1 MEGGIRDDVSLD
13 YVAFKIFTTQNRYEA
28 FVCYNGKTD
37 EIGSGLIEQLAS
49 FLPEVKNLLTS
60 NNDEILKLQLPENL
74 KGSAWFTK
82 SSFTRFLHI
91 AGVPEFLRTCN
102 AIRDEMSQLEEARKF
117 HLSLYV
123 KGNQEHPGP
132 GRLEEAGYS
141 NSNAIGMAD
150 KPELQSTLL
159 DPTKN
164 ELLRAMDLRIM
175 ALREELVSAFN
186 VAASSTC
193 SSEQIAEMVSFLRY
207 FRAMDLRN
215 CLVKNLAVGL
225 KNQAADAQEVS
236 LIISCDLRNDSEK
249 MVDGLVPEASSANAA
264 KHVMYRASPAKA
276 AQVERQ
282 SLSGS
287 DESSSC
293 TDEDRPN
300 TERSRSLVRSAS
312 PRRSASPMRRV
323 QIGRSGSRRPTA
335 LAIKSLGYI
344 PGRERISSSRDAT
357 GNSSDEDLRDPPKKT
372 EYNAT
377 RISVQDA
384 ISLFERKQRDQ
395 NPELQ
400 KMRSSVDTSVSVNKS
415 VLRRWSAG
423 MGDSST
429 QCQPESGFEGSNEK
443 TENSLADGESKIN
456 AEEVKHE
463 SDFNDEIVKPNETAN
478 TEAPS
483 ATGESRLSYSA
494 DNMEDVVVAQTEEIH
509 DKVKPSD
516 EWSRQKEAE
525 LNQMLLRYQSMVM
538 SNSKSQEFPS
548 EQRGSYYDHYK
559 QKRDEKLRGNTSGKQ
574 PGKEGKA
581 LQENLN
587 KKKAGLPTK
596 NVAVASKQESFVR
609 PRKSQKALS
618 PSIQPKK
625 DVSRPALKKTS
636 PKAPLPAA
644 RKSWPSA
651 PSSKTAIPTPP
662 KTPNS
667 ISSVGSAPV
676 RRKSLPISSPSK
688 PSLKTERPEQLKP
701 IKKTPD
707 EKKND
712 LKGQEGKKPVVK
724 KSSNVAKTKPQT
736 MTEDGSSNA
745 SAKQS
750 FYSKVTKKGSVV
762 PLESKDSKPFLRK
775 GSRIGPGVGPVAKKK
790 APQLDETLQN
800 NGSLIPVHD
809 EVVAEIPNLVT
820 QQEEGDLDLPVSDNV
835 TLESEV
841 SVNSQEKCENM
852 ENHSQFVS
860 ETEANFANTAESPVD
875 IQSDEVMTISPVAW
889 VEIEEHPE
897 PPILCDSIEPQIPMP
912 NNIAP
917 SASSPRVR
925 HSLSQMLQEDNGEP
939 EIAEWG
945 KAENPPA
952 VVYQKDVP
960 KGLKR
965 LLKFAR
971 KSKGDA
977 NITGWSSPSVF
988 SEGEEDSE
996 EPKAA
1001 SKRHAEVLMRKSAQA
1016 NGFGHQKSLLVSSYD
1031 GGYSS
1036 MRSMDSVQPHDLPSA
1051 GMSTTRKY
1059 SAQGSHK
1066 LQEGRDMSAGAT
1078 SMKASRSFFSLS
1090 TFRSSKSNEGKLR

>member
-1 MEGGIRDDVSLD
+1 M
-13 YVAFKIFTTQNRYEA
+13 T
-28 FVCYNGKTD
+28 
-37 EIGSGLIEQLAS
+37 
-49 FLPEVKNLLTS
+49 
-60 NNDEILKLQLPENL
+60 
-74 KGSAWFTK
+74 
-82 SSFTRFLHI
+82 
-91 AGVPEFLRTCN
+91 
-102 AIRDEMSQLEEARKF
+102 
-117 HLSLYV
+117 
-123 KGNQEHPGP
+123 
-132 GRLEEAGYS
+132 
-141 NSNAIGMAD
+141 
-150 KPELQSTLL
+150 
-159 DPTKN
+159 
-164 ELLRAMDLRIM
+164 
-175 ALREELVSAFN
+175 
-186 VAASSTC
+186 
-193 SSEQIAEMVSFLRY
+193 
-207 FRAMDLRN
+207 
-215 CLVKNLAVGL
+215 
-225 KNQAADAQEVS
+225 
-236 LIISCDLRNDSEK
+236 
-249 MVDGLVPEASSANAA
+249 DGLVPEASSANAA
-264 KHVMYRASPAKA
+264 KHVKYCASPAKA

-287 DESSSC
+287 DESSS
-293 TDEDRPN
+293 TDEDRQN
-300 TERSRSLVRSAS
+300 TERSRSVIRSAS

-323 QIGRSGSRRPTA
+323 QIGRTGSRRPTA
-335 LAIKSLGYI
+335 VAIKSLGYI
-344 PGRERISSSRDAT
+344 PSRERIPSSRDAT
-357 GNSSDEDLRDPPKKT
+357 GKSSDEDSCDPPKKT
-372 EYNAT
+372 EYNVT

-429 QCQPESGFEGSNEK
+429 QCQPESAFEGSNEK
-443 TENSLADGESKIN
+443 TEYSLADGESKAN
-456 AEEVKHE
+456 AAEVKHE
-463 SDFNDEIVKPNETAN
+463 SDFNDEIVNPNETTN
-478 TEAPS
+478 SEELS
-483 ATGESRLSYSA
+483 ATGESGLSYSA
-494 DNMEDVVVAQTEEIH
+494 DNMEDAVVAPTDEIH

-538 SNSKSQEFPS
+538 SNTKSQELPS

-559 QKRDEKLRGNTSGKQ
+559 QKREEKLRGKTSGKQ
-574 PGKEGKA
+574 PGKEGQV

-596 NVAVASKQESFVR
+596 NVVVASKQESFGR
-609 PRKSQKALS
+609 PRKPQKDLT
-618 PSIQPKK
+618 PIQPKK
-625 DVSRPALKKTS
+625 DVSKPALKKTS

-651 PSSKTAIPTPP
+651 PSSKTAVRTPP

-667 ISSVGSAPV
+667 TSSVGSAPV

-688 PSLKTERPEQLKP
+688 PSPKTERPEQLKP

-707 EKKND
+707 EKKKD

-736 MTEDGSSNA
+736 MTEESSSNA

-750 FYSKVTKKGSVV
+750 FYSKVTRKGSVV
-762 PLESKDSKPFLRK
+762 PLESKDSKLFLRK

-790 APQLDETLQN
+790 APRSDETLQN
-800 NGSLIPVHD
+800 SVCLITVHD
-809 EVVAEIPNLVT
+809 EVAVEIPNLVT
-820 QQEEGDLDLPVSDNV
+820 QQEEGDLDLPVSD
-835 TLESEV
+835 TAALESEV

-860 ETEANFANTAESPVD
+860 ETQANFANAAESPVD

-897 PPILCDSIEPQIPMP
+897 PPVLCNSDEPQIPMP
-912 NNIAP
+912 TNIVP

-945 KAENPPA
+945 KAENLPA
-952 VVYQKDVP
+952 VGYQKDVP

-977 NITGWSSPSVF
+977 NTTGWSSPSVF

-1001 SKRHAEVLMRKSAQA
+1001 SKRHAEVLLRKSAQA
-1016 NGFGHQKSLLVSSYD
+1016 NGFGHQKSLLVSTYN

-1036 MRSMDSVQPHDLPSA
+1036 MRSMDSVQPHDFPS
-1051 GMSTTRKY
+1051 GKSTTRKY

-1066 LQEGRDMSAGAT
+1066 LQEGRDVSAGAT
-1078 SMKASRSFFSLS
+1078 STKASRSFFSLS